1 MAGAELEATKRR
13 VGDAVLRATFDVQ
26 VAYYTLLAAQ
36 QVEGMRRSALDAG
49 DAAAALAEAQHSAGN
64 ISDLDLV
71 NQRTLY
77 EQLRTDVVRSVADVV
92 VAREALT
99 RLLGL
104 WGTNTAFR
112 APSRLPDPPAS
123 DAALGTDLAEHPD
136 RLEALAIGR
145 RLDLASA
152 RAQVEALSRT
162 AAMAR
167 TLRFIGSPGVG
178 VTFERSPEGYSAV
191 TPRASLELPIFDQ
204 HQAAVARLE
213 ALLRQAQA
221 REAALGVDIRSE
233 VRVACKRV
241 LAMRDVVD
249 RYVKVVVPLREQVV
263 SLSQQQYGAMLLGA
277 PQLLLAKQ
285 NELNAHR
292 ELIEAL
298 RDYWIARA
306 DSRASHRYRF
316 PGRLVRPQHARRH
329 AMNARRTFH
338 LARLGRAVGR
348 DLPPEHPVGRAP
360 SGRGPGAP
368 ARSQRRGPDAPAPA
382 AGPSGP
388 YTPVVTPNG
397 STMPWTMKDGAKE
410 FRIVAEPVKREF
422 APGMVVDCWGY
433 NGQAPGPTIEVVE
446 GDRVRLY
453 LTNNLPERTSMHW
466 HGALL
471 PNGMDGVA
479 GLVQRHIEP
488 GETYVYEFTLRQHG
502 TLMYH
507 PHSDEMVQMA
517 LGMMGFFVVH
527 PRGGHTSTESIAT
540 LPSCFTS
547 GRRAGHLAPQP
558 DGDDRLQ
565 PLHVQRPRLAGHR
578 AARREEGRSRARAPR
593 EPEHGQPPD
602 PPARPPVRGHRHGR
616 RHPSAERPLSRG
628 DGRRARRRD
637 AGHRVRRGRPGDWA
651 FHCHKSHHTM
661 NAMSHDLP
669 NMIGVEPGR
678 RGRRRSAACCRAR
691 WRWVARAWAT

>member
-1 MAGAELEATKRR
+1 MPRHAARVLGYTKASTRLAVVAIIKSLPLEPAQGAARRRAMLVLAALLPLPVACASTSAAPAFRDTARLVQERTGRPLFWNQGGAADDAVARRVRDLLGRDLTLDAAIQIALLNNEGLQALYEDLSVAQADLVQAGLLQNPTFSGGVTVPVAGADVQTGFDLGVVQDFLGIFLLSARKKVAGAELEATKRR

-36 QVEGMRRSALDAG
+36 QIEGMRRSALDAG

-71 NQRTLY
+71 NQRALY

-92 VAREALT
+92 VSREALT

-213 ALLRQAQA
+213 ALVRQAQA
-221 REAALGVDIRSE
+221 REAALAVDIRSE
-233 VRVACKRV
+233 VRVASKRV

-249 RYVKVVVPLREQVV
+249 RYVEVVVPLREQVV

-306 DSRASHRYRF
+306 DLERAIGTAF
-316 PGRLVRPQHARRH
+316 PG
-329 AMNARRTFH
+329 
-338 LARLGRAVGR
+338 G
-348 DLPPEHPVGRAP
+348 
-360 SGRGPGAP
+360 S
-368 ARSQRRGPDAPAPA
+368 SA
-382 AGPSGP
+382 AS
-388 YTPVVTPNG
+388 
-397 STMPWTMKDGAKE
+397 
-410 FRIVAEPVKREF
+410 
-422 APGMVVDCWGY
+422 
-433 NGQAPGPTIEVVE
+433 
-446 GDRVRLY
+446 
-453 LTNNLPERTSMHW
+453 
-466 HGALL
+466 
-471 PNGMDGVA
+471 
-479 GLVQRHIEP
+479 
-488 GETYVYEFTLRQHG
+488 
-502 TLMYH
+502 
-507 PHSDEMVQMA
+507 
-517 LGMMGFFVVH
+517 
-527 PRGGHTSTESIAT
+527 
-540 LPSCFTS
+540 TS
-547 GRRAGHLAPQP
+547 GGTP
-558 DGDDRLQ
+558 
-565 PLHVQRPRLAGHR
+565 
-578 AARREEGRSRARAPR
+578 
-593 EPEHGQPPD
+593 
-602 PPARPPVRGHRHGR
+602 
-616 RHPSAERPLSRG
+616 
-628 DGRRARRRD
+628 
-637 AGHRVRRGRPGDWA
+637 
-651 FHCHKSHHTM
+651 
-661 NAMSHDLP
+661 
-669 NMIGVEPGR
+669 
-678 RGRRRSAACCRAR
+678 
-691 WRWVARAWAT
+691 